1 MATDNPVFMRLV
13 AAITPIVSIG
23 VGSAVVSVC
32 SKKGLTPDTLET
44 KDLPGLKDALVAHY
58 ERFWAQ
64 KIGDI
69 RTALSQ
75 A

>member
-1 MATDNPVFMRLV
+1 MAIDNPVFKQLI
-13 AAITPIVSIG
+13 AAITPVVSIG

-32 SKKGLTPDTLET
+32 SKKGLIPDTLET
-44 KDLPGLKDALVAHY
+44 KDLPGLKDDLVAHY

-69 RTALSQ
+69 KAALDRV
-75 A
+75 